1 MPITIVEGKP
11 ATFEL
16 DMEPTS
22 GGWQTDGKLR
32 IQGDE
37 SLNGTGWRVT
47 FNGVEL
53 ESTADVSEPY
63 ENPYL
68 AFGDPDEYRAWV
80 VPVTILKEGINTVEV
95 ALVDGSRSVLVWL
108 GLAIK

>member
-1 MPITIVEGKP
+1 MPIAIVEGRP
-11 ATFEL
+11 AIFEL
-16 DMEPTS
+16 DMEPTA

-37 SLNGTGWRVT
+37 SLNGTEWRVT
-47 FNGVEL
+47 LNGVEL
-53 ESTADVSEPY
+53 ESIGDVSEPY

-68 AFGDPDEYRAWV
+68 PFGNPDEYRAWV
-80 VPVTILKEGINTVEV
+80 VPVNILKEGVNTAEV
-95 ALVDGSRSVLVWL
+95 ALVDGNRSVLVWL